1 MPHRPIEILHLAFS
15 HYPADTRV
23 KRETQALLA
32 TGRRVAV
39 IALRGDGERP
49 VERCAGVV
57 TVRVPGAKTRG
68 GFLRYLRDY
77 LLFVW
82 RCRRLIA
89 SHRQLANVRVV
100 HVHTLPDFL
109 LWAALPARRRGA
121 RLVFD
126 MHEIFPE
133 FARAKFAGP
142 LGWALGG
149 VANRIERWARGR
161 ADLTI
166 TVNRPID
173 DLLTHRGITRPERR
187 LILHNTADPADFGSE
202 PPARREGAYIG
213 SPLELVYHGT

>member
-39 IALRGDGERP
+39 IALRGDGEHP

-77 LLFVW
+77 LVFVW

-89 SHRQLANVRVV
+89 SHRQLATVRVV

-133 FARAKFAGP
+133 FTAAKFPG
-142 LGWALGG
+142 ALGRLL
-149 VANRIERWARGR
+149 AWPARRIERWARRR

-166 TVNRPID
+166 TVNRPIE
-173 DLLTHRGITRPERR
+173 ER
-187 LILHNTADPADFGSE
+187 LADQP
-202 PPARREGAYIG
+202 IG
-213 SPLELVYHGT
+213 R